1 MPLTAPQQQTTG
13 TALVFS
19 PQPNMCTHGYLYP
32 TVTQN
37 TMFNSQ
43 QSAPISAQPSPY
55 NYVPQQ
61 MTQPS
66 PYNYQ
71 PQQTPSHQ
79 MVQPTPYNYQPQQT
93 MPNCFYGYT
102 Q

>member
-1 MPLTAPQQQTTG
+1 M
-13 TALVFS
+13 
-19 PQPNMCTHGYLYP
+19 YP

-37 TMFNSQ
+37 TMFNPQ
-43 QSAPISAQPSPY
+43 QSAPISAQPMTQPSPY

-61 MTQPS
+61 TTQAS

-79 MVQPTPYNYQPQQT
+79 MVQPAPYNYQPQQT

-102 Q
+102 R